1 MRLSFAGFSS
11 ELLARS
17 VRDLSGGWRVRVALA
32 AALFAAPDVLLL
44 DEPTNH
50 LSIEAV
56 CCEKTVSFLPL
67 CVHFAPFYTKVDR
80 FTQTGS
86 GQP

>member
-56 CCEKTVSFLPL
+56 CENPSLFFHFVYG
-67 CVHFAPFYTKVDR
+67 FAPFYTKVDR